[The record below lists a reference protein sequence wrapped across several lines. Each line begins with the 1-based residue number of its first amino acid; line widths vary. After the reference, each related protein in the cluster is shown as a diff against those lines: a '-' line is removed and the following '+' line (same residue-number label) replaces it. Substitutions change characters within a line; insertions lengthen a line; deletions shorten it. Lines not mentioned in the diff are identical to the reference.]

1 MSEPAKA
8 PPTRSSDDL
17 ALERTNLAMT
27 RSHLANER
35 THLAYLRTTVS
46 LIGFGITLNRF
57 SIYLQQNELMTP
69 RSAGVW
75 RDTASIGKG
84 MVLVGLAVLM
94 WSAYRFWATSQ
105 DIQHDR
111 FVPRYHAVF
120 AISLC
125 LLLAGGLSAL
135 WLFRY

>member
-8 PPTRSSDDL
+8 PPARSPDDL

-69 RSAGVW
+69 QRIGLL
-75 RDTASIGKG
+75 RDTGTIGKG
-84 MVLVGLAVLM
+84 MVLVGLGLLL
-94 WSAYRFWATSQ
+94 WSVYRFWATSL

-111 FVPRYHAVF
+111 FVPRYNAVF
-120 AISLC
+120 VISLC
-125 LLLAGGLSAL
+125 LLLAGGLTAL
-135 WLFRY
+135 WLFGY

>member
-1 MSEPAKA
+1 MSEAAHAPPAK
-8 PPTRSSDDL
+8 SSDEL

-69 RSAGVW
+69 QAAGMW
-75 RDTASIGKG
+75 RDTGNVGKG
-84 MVLVGLAVLM
+84 MVLIGLLVLL
-94 WSAYRFWATSQ
+94 WSAYRFWATSR

-135 WLFRY
+135 WLFSH